1 MAFGDARN
9 KKSLNSELAGA
20 SFGLNN
26 KEAKRRLENALNL
39 LTIAASGDRPEMRGK
54 YFPNDTDVAKGVKV
68 DVIPPVELDNYRQF
82 DITID
87 GLRFGSGLAWLP
99 DEKGEYVYSAN
110 ETSDFYTEVTVNRS
124 ELLHAFSGG
133 VAGLSAVKK
142 GSLPRLSEAALQ
154 KWWKRLSAEK
164 KALPKEE
171 HYKMCRASH
180 PQHSISRQR
189 VRDLTPNRQ
198 PGPKPIRP

>member
-20 SFGLNN
+20 SFGLNY

-39 LTIAASGDRPEMRGK
+39 LTIAASGDRPKMRGK
-54 YFPNDTDVAKGVKV
+54 YFPNDTDVAKGAKV
-68 DVIPPVELDNYRQF
+68 DVIPPVALDNYRRF

-99 DEKGEYVYSAN
+99 DEKGKYVYSAN

-124 ELLHAFSGG
+124 ELMHAFSGG

-164 KALPKEE
+164 KALPKQE

-180 PQHSISRQR
+180 PQHSITRQR